1 MKNLSLVSFFCLL
14 LCLCMFGCG
23 KEEEPNIS
31 DQLFYDNGTRIEAA
45 IDTKASQETTADT
58 EAPETT
64 VSDTETSAVLSD
76 TPDVPVTI
84 PSYEELPET
93 TDDTESES
101 DTESEAD
108 TEPVTEEANTESVPP
123 EDNDNESTETAPDII
138 DLSGILSVDYPSGGQ
153 FVSHQSEKMKL
164 LVNYEC
170 TMLPTGVVQI
180 NLEVGLES
188 YDINCGAR
196 IDTGKITVNGE
207 TQTFS
212 TDALV
217 HEGRTKTVFPF
228 TWYTYQSESGQT
240 SCEVDIS
247 WLYNGTY
254 AGEKIDTLT
263 ASAVFKWD

>member
-1 MKNLSLVSFFCLL
+1 
-14 LCLCMFGCG
+14 MFGCG
-23 KEEEPNIS
+23 EKRDPNIS
-31 DQLFYDNGTRIEAA
+31 NQLFYDNGTRIEAA
-45 IDTKASQETTADT
+45 IETKPSQEETTADT
-58 EAPETT
+58 YAPETT
-64 VSDTETSAVLSD
+64 VSGTETSAILSD
-76 TPDVPVTI
+76 TPDIPVTI

-93 TDDTESES
+93 TADTR
-101 DTESEAD
+101 SEAD
-108 TEPVTEEANTESVPP
+108 TEPVSEESDTDTVPW
-123 EDNDNESTETAPDII
+123 EDEDTVSTETVQDII

-153 FVSHQSEKMKL
+153 FVSHQSEKIKL
-164 LVNYEC
+164 LANYEC

-180 NLEVGLES
+180 DLEICLES

-207 TQTFS
+207 TQIFS

-228 TWYTYQSESGQT
+228 TWYTHQSESGET
-240 SCEVDIS
+240 SCEIDVS